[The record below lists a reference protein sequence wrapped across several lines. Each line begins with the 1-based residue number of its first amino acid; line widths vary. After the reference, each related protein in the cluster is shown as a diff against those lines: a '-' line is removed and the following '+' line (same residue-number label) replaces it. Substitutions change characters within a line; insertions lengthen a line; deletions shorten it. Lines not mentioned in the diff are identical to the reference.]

1 MRVPS
6 VDLMM
11 LLVSMTLLDSVILL
25 DPMIHLDLT
34 LSLVLGDPTL
44 APEECLHSALPSFP
58 NHHVS
63 VITVEC

>member
-1 MRVPS
+1 MVPS
-6 VDLMM
+6 VGLMI
-11 LLVSMTLLDSVILL
+11 LPDTMTLLDSVILL
-25 DPMIHLDLT
+25 DPVIHLDLIT

>member
-1 MRVPS
+1 MAPS
-6 VDLMM
+6 VDLMI

-25 DPMIHLDLT
+25 DPMIHLDLIT

-58 NHHVS
+58 NHVS